1 MTSVASVPLTKPTC
15 HSKGDKATL
24 QQALGYTFR
33 DPKWLERA
41 LTHRSFSADHNER
54 LEFLGDAVLGL
65 AVSTALVS
73 RWRDLPEGDLSRVRA
88 NLVKQPT
95 LAELA
100 QRIGLE
106 EYLRLGSGEMQS
118 GGRQR
123 PSILADALEALL
135 GAVYSDGGF
144 EAATAVVEKL
154 YSSWFTQDKLDAMG
168 KDSKTTLQ
176 EWLQGRKM
184 ALPVYQV
191 LGTVGLAH
199 EQTFQVSCRVEELA
213 LESRGEGTSR
223 REAEQQAASAMLQC
237 LPTATKR
244 THPKP

>member
-1 MTSVASVPLTKPTC
+1 MTKGAAPV
-15 HSKGDKATL
+15 KGDWAAL
-24 QQALGYTFR
+24 QRNLGYTFR

-100 QRIGLE
+100 QRLGLE
-106 EYLRLGSGEMQS
+106 QHLRLGSGEMQS

-135 GAVYSDGGF
+135 GAIYSDGGF
-144 EAATAVVEKL
+144 EAATAVVERL
-154 YSSWFTQDKLDAMG
+154 YSTWLTQDKLDAMG
-168 KDSKTTLQ
+168 KDPKTALQ

-184 ALPVYQV
+184 ALPTYHV
-191 LGTVGLAH
+191 LGTLGLAH
-199 EQTFQVSCRVEELA
+199 EQTFQVSCKVEA
-213 LESRGEGTSR
+213 LDLETRGEGTSR
-223 REAEQQAASAMLQC
+223 RDAEQKAASAMLQA
-237 LPTATKR
+237 LPTTPNRSHQK
-244 THPKP
+244 T

>member
-1 MTSVASVPLTKPTC
+1 MTKPPTPQ
-15 HSKGDKATL
+15 KGEWVAL
-24 QQALGYTFR
+24 QKALGYTFR
-33 DPKWLERA
+33 EPKWLERA

-73 RWRDLPEGDLSRVRA
+73 RWSELPEGDLSRLRA

-95 LAELA
+95 LAALA
-100 QRIGLE
+100 QRLGLE
-106 EYLRLGSGEMQS
+106 KLLRLGSGELQS

-135 GAVYSDGGF
+135 GAIYSDGGF
-144 EAATAVVEKL
+144 EAATLVVEKL
-154 YSSWFTQDKLDAMG
+154 YSDWLTQDKLDAMG
-168 KDSKTTLQ
+168 KDPKTALQ

-184 ALPVYQV
+184 ALPTYQV

-199 EQTFQVSCRVEELA
+199 EQTFLVSCRVEA
-213 LESRGEGTSR
+213 LDLETRGEGNSR
-223 REAEQQAASAMLQC
+223 REAEQQAARAMLPA
-237 LPTATKR
+237 LPKASNR
-244 THPKP
+244 TQKKS

>member
-1 MTSVASVPLTKPTC
+1 LA
-15 HSKGDKATL
+15 L
-24 QQALGYTFR
+24 QKALGYTFR
-33 DPKWLERA
+33 EPKWLERA

-73 RWRDLPEGDLSRVRA
+73 RWRNLPEGDLSRVRA

-100 QRIGLE
+100 QNLGLE
-106 EYLRLGSGEMQS
+106 GHLRLGSGEMQS
-118 GGRQR
+118 GGRHR

-154 YSSWFTQDKLDAMG
+154 YTPWLTQDKLDAMG
-168 KDSKTTLQ
+168 KDAKTALQ
-176 EWLQGRKM
+176 EWLQGHKM
-184 ALPVYQV
+184 ALPIYQV

-199 EQTFQVSCRVEELA
+199 EQTFQVSCRVDELD

-223 REAEQQAASAMLQC
+223 REAEQQAANAMLQS
-237 LPTATKR
+237 LPKAPKR
-244 THPKP
+244 IQPKQ